1 MRYISRVT
9 NFLKEVGIELKKVH
23 WPNRKET
30 LNYTLI
36 VVGFS
41 AGVAIILG
49 GFDLLF
55 TYLVNKFVL

>member
-1 MRYISRVT
+1 MRYIPQTV
-9 NFLKEVGIELKKVH
+9 NFLKEVAVELKKVH
-23 WPNRKET
+23 WPSKKET

-41 AGVAIILG
+41 AAVAIILG